1 MQGNDPGHGKD
12 MAYLGE
18 LRYVEIPG
26 GLDMLP
32 LQSIRDD
39 CAFAKCFVGKN
50 MKYGKPSGR
59 NRLTWQ
65 DGVVLPLTLIVLV
78 AMTLAGIA
86 LLRSVDTSS
95 VIAGNLAFR
104 QSATVSGDMGVEAAI
119 SWLKNGGADLTVDSP
134 QNGYY
139 ASRQDKLDLTGN
151 LTTDTG
157 DNLNWDKA
165 SEAKTLAKDS
175 AGNVVAYVIH
185 RMCDAEGDLDPA
197 NCAVEQ
203 SVRGGSSLGGAR
215 QMLTYHPG
223 AWDEV
228 ADRGYYRITA
238 RITGPRNTT
247 SYIQVVVVI

>member
-1 MQGNDPGHGKD
+1 
-12 MAYLGE
+12 
-18 LRYVEIPG
+18 
-26 GLDMLP
+26 
-32 LQSIRDD
+32 
-39 CAFAKCFVGKN
+39 
-50 MKYGKPSGR
+50 MKHRKPSGSR
-59 NRLTWQ
+59 RLAWQ

-104 QSATVSGDMGVEAAI
+104 QSATVSGDVGVEAAI
-119 SWLKNGGADLTVDSP
+119 NWLRNGGVDLTVDSP

-139 ASRQDKLDLTGN
+139 ASRQDTLDLTGN
-151 LTTDTG
+151 LTADTG
-157 DNLNWDKA
+157 DNLDWD
-165 SEAKTLAKDS
+165 SGSDVKTLAKDN

-185 RMCDAEGDLDPA
+185 RMCDAEGALDPA
-197 NCAVEQ
+197 NCATEQ
-203 SVRGGSSLGGAR
+203 SLRGGSSLGGAR

-247 SYIQVVVVI
+247 SYVQVVVVN